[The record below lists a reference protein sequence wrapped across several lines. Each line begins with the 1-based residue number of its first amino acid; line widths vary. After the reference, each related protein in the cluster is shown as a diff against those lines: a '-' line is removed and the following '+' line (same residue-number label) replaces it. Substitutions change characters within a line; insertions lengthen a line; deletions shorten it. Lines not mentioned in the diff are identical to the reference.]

1 MQAGSP
7 FPTLGIVDPTAGLRN
22 FELRRIPPDERLAS
36 LVEHFWI
43 VRWALPAGRVFQQ
56 EVLPHPSFNL
66 SIEPH
71 LSAVHG
77 IGTRRF
83 VATLSGSGRVVAAK
97 FRAGCFSPFVTVPI
111 ASLVDRIVPLSELFG
126 SSGNAVAEAVL
137 AEPDDHRAARS
148 IEDFLVARAPRVDA
162 HSTLAMQL
170 VERARTDR
178 TITRAA
184 QLARIGALSLRS
196 LHRLFERA
204 VGVSPKWVIRRA
216 RVHEA
221 AERVAHGARIDWA
234 SLAQELGYHDQS
246 HLIRDFRDEMG
257 ETPAAY
263 AARCRAS
270 AAAAREASAHGEA
283 EATASLAS
291 RSLRA

>member
-1 MQAGSP
+1 M
-7 FPTLGIVDPTAGLRN
+7 
-22 FELRRIPPDERLAS
+22 LAP

-43 VRWALPAGRVFQQ
+43 VRWSLPVGRVFRQ

-66 SIEPH
+66 SVEAH
-71 LSAVHG
+71 LAAVHG
-77 IGTRRF
+77 IGTTRF
-83 VATLSGSGRVVAAK
+83 VATLEGSGRVVAAK
-97 FRAGCFSPFVTVPI
+97 FRAGGFGPFVRVPI
-111 ASLVDRIVPLSELFG
+111 ASLVDRVVPLGEVFG
-126 SSGNAVAEAVL
+126 PLGTALGETVLREA
-137 AEPDDHRAARS
+137 DDLRAARC
-148 IEDFLVARAPRVDA
+148 IEGFLTSLEPRVDAQSALAMSLVARA
-162 HSTLAMQL
+162 
-170 VERARTDR
+170 RADR
-178 TITRAA
+178 SITRAA

-221 AERVAHGARIDWA
+221 AERVAGGARIDWA
-234 SLAQELGYHDQS
+234 GLAQELGYHDQS

-270 AAAAREASAHGEA
+270 ASALSRAAAETSEAALGV
-283 EATASLAS
+283 
-291 RSLRA
+291 RG